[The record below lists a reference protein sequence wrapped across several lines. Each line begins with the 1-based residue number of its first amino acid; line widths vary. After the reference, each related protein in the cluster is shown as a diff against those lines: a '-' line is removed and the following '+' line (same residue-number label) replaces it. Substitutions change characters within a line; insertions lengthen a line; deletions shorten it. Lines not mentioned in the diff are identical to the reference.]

1 MTTIAEKFAANL
13 KNDGQ
18 LFETDDGVEF
28 EELAEQMGAKAT
40 YANRAGYDEDGN
52 PVLEDGY
59 RGEHFLGDPVRFDF
73 PDGSAVVQSGEAW
86 DLKGAGAFSWA
97 GLE

>member
-1 MTTIAEKFAANL
+1 MFIDETTSRE
-13 KNDGQ
+13 
-18 LFETDDGVEF
+18 
-28 EELAEQMGAKAT
+28 
-40 YANRAGYDEDGN
+40 
-52 PVLEDGY
+52 
-59 RGEHFLGDPVRFDF
+59 FDF